1 MVAMVLSCESGAGSI
16 AVGDADQDARFR
28 DKNASASVEQ

>member
-1 MVAMVLSCESGAGSI
+1 VLSFDAGASSI
-16 AVGDADQDARFR
+16 AFGDADQDARFR